1 MGARSG
7 TGAVARG
14 TVAAYPL
21 AAMTPDPI
29 HSSSAVQGERQPA
42 VWPWL
47 LLPLVVLLMFFLLK
61 TAKDS
66 LPPNSAH
73 HSGSP
78 ADSAPSEDAES
89 P

>member
-47 LLPLVVLLMFFLLK
+47 LLPLVALTMFFALRTVK
-61 TAKDS
+61 QA
-66 LPPNSAH
+66 PARAAH
-73 HSGSP
+73 P
-78 ADSAPSEDAES
+78 DAAEAAPHEASES